1 MDKWIHNVVA
11 NNIRK
16 GKIHENETAIYEYGY
31 ILLVEKILIFII
43 CVVIALILD
52 AVWEVL
58 ALCITFI
65 PLRVYSG
72 GYHARSRWG
81 CMVMSGIFV
90 VVGITGIK
98 VFDQQIDI
106 LTYLLIEIACI
117 SIIGKFAPVA
127 TIQKPITDSEVCHY
141 KKRVIVI
148 VGVELLLGLLCFYFG
163 VLTMIISIILSNL
176 CNVIS
181 VLGQVYCNN
190 FKGEVFTESPNK

>member
-31 ILLVEKILIFII
+31 ILLVEKILIFVI

-81 CMVMSGIFV
+81 CMVMSGMFV
-90 VVGITGIK
+90 TFGSIGVK
-98 VFDQQIDI
+98 LLSQQIDI
-106 LTYLLIEIACI
+106 LTYLLIEIVCI
-117 SIIGKFAPVA
+117 SIIGKFAPAA
-127 TIQKPITDSEVCHY
+127 TIQKPITASEVCYY

-148 VGVELLLGLLCFYFG
+148 VVFELLAGLLCFHFG
-163 VLTMIISIILSNL
+163 VFTMITSIILSNL

>member
-31 ILLVEKILIFII
+31 ILLVEKILIFVI

-81 CMVMSGIFV
+81 CMVMSGMFV
-90 VVGITGIK
+90 TFGSIGVK
-98 VFDQQIDI
+98 LLSQQIDV
-106 LTYLLIEIACI
+106 LTFLIIEVICI
-117 SIIGKFAPVA
+117 CAVSRFAPVG
-127 TIQKPITDSEVCHY
+127 TIQKQIAVSEERYY
-141 KKRVIVI
+141 KKKMIMI
-148 VGVELLLGLLCFYFG
+148 AGFELMIGLLCFHFG
-163 VLTMIISIILSNL
+163 IFTMITSIILSNI

-190 FKGEVFTESPNK
+190 FKGEVFTEGPNK